1 MYYFLIHFWATNI
14 FSNGI
19 ATQLFL
25 LSFIAYLN
33 YSSEPNYRSSFTYS
47 YNKYSSILF
56 LIFSALTHKIGI
68 WIVCCLFFSKV
79 SKSLIK
85 AIALIPADKKRLYIP
100 RLLIFNSIPFVII
113 GIFLV
118 KFASSQYFDITAPI
132 MGFISIIFLI
142 FLLDLVRR
150 LFKINK
156 LSDWQ
161 RRVIKSKQFYETTF
175 FALIFTFPGI
185 IFTVLS
191 SSDAAER
198 IVFLSIL
205 YIMYDLILWN
215 SKRDLQY
222 IINRK
227 FFKK

>member
-1 MYYFLIHFWATNI
+1 
-14 FSNGI
+14 
-19 ATQLFL
+19 
-25 LSFIAYLN
+25 
-33 YSSEPNYRSSFTYS
+33 
-47 YNKYSSILF
+47 
-56 LIFSALTHKIGI
+56 
-68 WIVCCLFFSKV
+68 
-79 SKSLIK
+79 
-85 AIALIPADKKRLYIP
+85 
-100 RLLIFNSIPFVII
+100 
-113 GIFLV
+113 
-118 KFASSQYFDITAPI
+118 

-205 YIMYDLILWN
+205 YTSCMTLYYGIG
-215 SKRDLQY
+215 KRDLQY
-222 IINRK
+222 IINKGNSLKNNFTFDRSVLGCL
-227 FFKK
+227 FLLISLTLYFYNSSAFCINYEFC